1 MGSSLCQQTAG
12 RLTSTCQMDF
22 LEKNLP
28 AKSGKREQHHW
39 ILHIQISL
47 DTKVQLKLTILFFF
61 LDQIWPK
68 IVFPVEN
75 RNSELH
81 YWILQIPIIPI
92 SLHTKFQLKKT
103 IQIFWIKFAQ
113 KRYFWSKTKKVNIT
127 TEFCILELDLVR
139 GFNLNWQFW
148 FFGQNIP
155 QRVFPVKSRQSK
167 HHH

>member
-1 MGSSLCQQTAG
+1 
-12 RLTSTCQMDF
+12 MDF
-22 LEKNLP
+22 LEKNFP
-28 AKSGKREQHHW
+28 AKNGKSEQHHW

-81 YWILQIPIIPI
+81 YWILQIPIVPI

-127 TEFCILELDLVR
+127 IEFCILELYLVR
-139 GFNLNWQFW
+139 GFNNFDFLDK
-148 FFGQNIP
+148 I
-155 QRVFPVKSRQSK
+155 FPKGYFRSK
-167 HHH
+167 ADKVSITIKFCSFELV